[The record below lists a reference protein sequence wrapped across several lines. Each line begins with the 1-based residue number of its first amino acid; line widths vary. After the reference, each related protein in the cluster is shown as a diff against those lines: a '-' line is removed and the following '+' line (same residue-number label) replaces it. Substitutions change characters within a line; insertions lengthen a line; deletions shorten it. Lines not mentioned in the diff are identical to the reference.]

1 MKTKQKNYESQFLI
15 NSILKGEYDKI
26 YIYIYIQ
33 LKKITWVD
41 LGKPIKPII

>member
-26 YIYIYIQ
+26 YIYIQ
-33 LKKITWVD
+33 LKTITWVD

>member
-26 YIYIYIQ
+26 YIYIYIYIYST
-33 LKKITWVD
+33 KKNN
-41 LGKPIKPII
+41 LSRLR